1 MDGSPGVQI
10 VKISM
15 DLGGDAVYNMLTTHE
30 STQETVEQWLDKFQ
44 VDEESHL
51 VEPCE
56 KEILERMRKKSTVVY
71 CALNQ
76 PGMKQALIRKLPLRS
91 SLPKIRR

>member
-1 MDGSPGVQI
+1 MDGSPSVQI

-15 DLGGDAVYNMLTTHE
+15 DSGGDEVYDMHTTHE
-30 STQETVEQWLDKFQ
+30 SFQETIEQWLDKFQ
-44 VDEESHL
+44 VDEERHL

-56 KEILERMRKKSTVVY
+56 KEILERMRKKSTAAC

-76 PGMKQALIRKLPLRS
+76 PGMKQP
-91 SLPKIRR
+91 